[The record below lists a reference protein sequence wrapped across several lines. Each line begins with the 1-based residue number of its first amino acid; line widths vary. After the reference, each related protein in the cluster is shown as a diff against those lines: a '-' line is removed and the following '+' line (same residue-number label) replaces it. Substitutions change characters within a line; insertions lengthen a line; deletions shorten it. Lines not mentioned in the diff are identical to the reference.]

1 LYRTPQKL
9 RAAAETGIAFLA
21 TLVAGTGSNRPF
33 QPGTAPARE
42 AGREAGVR
50 QEDEGMTEID
60 RLEQRLCERFEALH
74 QRMEAMERRA
84 DQRFAEIRVKQEED
98 IQLLK
103 AMSCQLRGRVERVER
118 RAGRG
123 VT

>member
-1 LYRTPQKL
+1 MG
-9 RAAAETGIAFLA
+9 E
-21 TLVAGTGSNRPF
+21 VM
-33 QPGTAPARE
+33 
-42 AGREAGVR
+42 GRKGGR
-50 QEDEGMTEID
+50 SMTELD
-60 RLEQRLCERFEALH
+60 GLEQRLGERFEALH
-74 QRMEAMERRA
+74 RRMEAMERKA

>member
-1 LYRTPQKL
+1 
-9 RAAAETGIAFLA
+9 
-21 TLVAGTGSNRPF
+21 
-33 QPGTAPARE
+33 
-42 AGREAGVR
+42 
-50 QEDEGMTEID
+50 MTEID
-60 RLEQRLCERFEALH
+60 RMEQRLCERFEALH
-74 QRMEAMERRA
+74 QRMEGMERRA
-84 DQRFAEIRVKQEED
+84 EQRFAEIRVKQEED

>member
-1 LYRTPQKL
+1 M
-9 RAAAETGIAFLA
+9 
-21 TLVAGTGSNRPF
+21 
-33 QPGTAPARE
+33 
-42 AGREAGVR
+42 GRGKDV
-50 QEDEGMTEID
+50 GMTEMD
-60 RLEQRLCERFEALH
+60 RMEQRLGERFEALH

>member
-1 LYRTPQKL
+1 MSVR
-9 RAAAETGIAFLA
+9 
-21 TLVAGTGSNRPF
+21 
-33 QPGTAPARE
+33 
-42 AGREAGVR
+42 AGR
-50 QEDEGMTEID
+50 TEKDVAMIELD
-60 RLEQRLCERFEALH
+60 RMEQRLGERFEALH

-84 DQRFAEIRVKQEED
+84 DQRFAEIRVKQEEV

>member
-1 LYRTPQKL
+1 MD
-9 RAAAETGIAFLA
+9 
-21 TLVAGTGSNRPF
+21 
-33 QPGTAPARE
+33 PARMGHSRPVPSLQWRDVK
-42 AGREAGVR
+42 ALGRGKDV
-50 QEDEGMTEID
+50 GMTEMD
-60 RLEQRLCERFEALH
+60 RMEQRLGERFEALH

>member
-1 LYRTPQKL
+1 MIDL
-9 RAAAETGIAFLA
+9 
-21 TLVAGTGSNRPF
+21 
-33 QPGTAPARE
+33 
-42 AGREAGVR
+42 
-50 QEDEGMTEID
+50 D
-60 RLEQRLCERFEALH
+60 RLEQRLGERFDALN

>member
-1 LYRTPQKL
+1 MR
-9 RAAAETGIAFLA
+9 
-21 TLVAGTGSNRPF
+21 
-33 QPGTAPARE
+33 
-42 AGREAGVR
+42 AGR
-50 QEDEGMTEID
+50 TEKDVAMIELD
-60 RLEQRLCERFEALH
+60 RMEQRLGERFEALH